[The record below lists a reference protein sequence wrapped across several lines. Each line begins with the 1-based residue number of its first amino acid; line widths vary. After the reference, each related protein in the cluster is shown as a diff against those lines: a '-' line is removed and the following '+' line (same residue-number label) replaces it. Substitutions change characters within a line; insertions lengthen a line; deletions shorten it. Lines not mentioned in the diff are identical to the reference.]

1 MRSVRS
7 KTNWSAMSLI
17 AGGSSTAA
25 APGAGAGA
33 RLSRPKSEQEVRGM
47 ESRTHGDTIVTCS
60 YGVNLPTVAE
70 GGTWLESL

>member
-25 APGAGAGA
+25 APGA
-33 RLSRPKSEQEVRGM
+33 RLSRPKSEQEVRGV
-47 ESRTHGDTIVTCS
+47 ESGMRGGKSVTC
-60 YGVNLPTVAE
+60 
-70 GGTWLESL
+70 WLRSESAHSG